1 MRYAM
6 INSVEKQVAL
16 ETLRLHQAEIE
27 AAIER
32 LEADDETV
40 LLEPAAQPEF

>member
-1 MRYAM
+1 MK
-6 INSVEKQVAL
+6 INPETKMQL
-16 ETLRLHQAEIE
+16 METLLQRKAEIE

-40 LLEPAAQPEF
+40 LFEPAALPDF

>member
-6 INSVEKQVAL
+6 MDFEKKQGAL
-16 ETLRLHQAEIE
+16 ETLRLRQAEIE

-40 LLEPAAQPEF
+40 LLERAAQPDF

>member
-1 MRYAM
+1 MWYVM
-6 INSVEKQVAL
+6 MDPEKKQIAL
-16 ETLRLHQAEIE
+16 ETLRLRKAEIE

-40 LLEPAAQPEF
+40 LLEPAARPDF

>member
-6 INSVEKQVAL
+6 MDSEKKQGAL
-16 ETLRLHQAEIE
+16 ETLRLRQAEIE

-40 LLEPAAQPEF
+40 LLEPAAQAGF

>member
-1 MRYAM
+1 MSYVM
-6 INSVEKQVAL
+6 MDPEKKQGAL
-16 ETLRLHQAEIE
+16 ETLRLRQAEIE

-40 LLEPAAQPEF
+40 LLEPAALPDF